1 MHRPPPM
8 QLPTDRPPAA
18 CSPERGAEFR
28 EPVAP
33 AAAHVRRLPAQTL
46 SALTVLDDRRAL
58 LAVAQ
63 TFVLAAGTIVAA
75 ILIDRWWFTA
85 LAVLVVATQQHAL
98 FVLAHEAAHYRLFAS
113 RRLNDGVGRLVA
125 SLAGISMCTYRVIH
139 RLHHNHLFGE
149 LDPDLALTGGWP
161 RGRAYLLKKLATD
174 MTGITAVKTYAY
186 FFGSPSRNTAL
197 GDGDHGT
204 SRPLD
209 DTSPA
214 LRAAAHADRRGVI
227 LLQAT
232 IPVALLVAGW
242 IAARWAPTGPW
253 LAGANPW
260 TPLAWW
266 LLLWVLPAVTVLQ
279 AILRLRAV
287 FEHGAPTGIDS
298 PLTAARSNVAGP
310 FARLALFPHHVNYH
324 VEHHLYPAVP
334 HYRLP
339 ALHAALAEQG
349 VLAQAEVRDWRDTW
363 RRVYAPRAAR

>member
-1 MHRPPPM
+1 M
-8 QLPTDRPPAA
+8 QLPVDLPPA
-18 CSPERGAEFR
+18 SRPPERGVEFR
-28 EPVAP
+28 EPVST
-33 AAAHVRRLPAQTL
+33 AAAHARRLPAQTL

-63 TFVLAAGTIVAA
+63 TVVLAAGTIAAA
-75 ILIDRWWFTA
+75 IVIDRWWATA
-85 LAVLVVATQQHAL
+85 LAVVLVATQQHAL
-98 FVLAHEAAHYRLFAS
+98 FVLAHEAAHYRLFSS
-113 RRLNDGVGRLVA
+113 RRMNDAAGRLVA

-197 GDGDHGT
+197 SAGDHGA

-214 LRAAAHADRRGVI
+214 LRAAADADRRGVI

-232 IPVALLVAGW
+232 IPVALVLGGW
-242 IAARWAPTGPW
+242 AAARWAPTGAW
-253 LAGANPW
+253 TAMSPW
-260 TPLAWW
+260 TPPAWW

-287 FEHGAPTGIDS
+287 FEHGAPGGVDS
-298 PLTAARSNVAGP
+298 PLTAARTNVAGP
-310 FARLALFPHHVNYH
+310 IARLALFPHHVNYH

-349 VLAQAEVRDWRDTW
+349 SLSQAEVRDWRDTW